1 MKIIKRIGWFIVE
14 EKWSYIFGVMAL
26 GGVALLNVISPR
38 IMGILMDQM
47 LESTLDHTSLL
58 YYSLALVAVALG
70 MYVMRYLW
78 RIFLFGASF
87 RLERKMRLS
96 FFEHLTKMAP
106 SFYQNY
112 RIGDLMAH
120 ATSDI
125 RAIQRVAGGGVLQL
139 ADSILTGSVTLIAMA
154 FTINFKLTLAVL
166 LPMPIMILG
175 SQFLSKRLHA
185 AFAKAQASFSSMNN
199 RVHESISGMKVTKT
213 FGQEEAEI
221 DRFIEESEVV
231 YNRYL
236 AVSRWDIL
244 FTPMVMFV
252 VVSCYVIIFT
262 YGVSLIKSGAM
273 TTGMLVTFISYM
285 HTLIWPMMA
294 IGFLFNTIQR
304 GNASFERIEKI
315 MNEPEDVINHEGAVK
330 EMPVG
335 DLKFDVDN
343 FVYPDT
349 ESQVA
354 LKSIKF
360 TLKSGET
367 LGIAGRTGSGKS
379 TLIKLLLREYDVE
392 NGGIYIGDKNIKD
405 YDLHNLRDSMGYVPQ
420 DNFLFS
426 MSILD
431 NIRFGRPSAT
441 LEEVIEVAKI
451 ADIHESVMGFERGYD
466 TMMGERGVT
475 LSGGQK
481 QRVSI
486 ARALLLDP
494 QILILDDSLS
504 AVDAKTEEKILS
516 ALKKTRENKTT
527 IIAAHRMSALKHAE
541 LILIMDKGEVMERGT
556 HLELMEAKGWYSNIY
571 EQQEFTKEKSN
582 DGRN

>member
-26 GGVALLNVISPR
+26 AALALLNVISPR
-38 IMGILMDQM
+38 IIGILMDQM
-47 LESTLDHTSLL
+47 IESTLTYESLVM
-58 YYSLALVAVALG
+58 YALALVAIALT
-70 MYVMRYLW
+70 MYGMRYIW
-78 RIFLFGASF
+78 RIYLFGASF

-106 SFYQNY
+106 SFYQNH
-112 RIGDLMAH
+112 RIGDLMAR

-139 ADSILTGSVTLIAMA
+139 ADSLLSGTVTLFAMA
-154 FTINFKLTLAVL
+154 FTIDLKLTLAVL
-166 LPMPIMILG
+166 LPMPIMIIG
-175 SQFLSKRLHA
+175 SQILSKKLHS
-185 AFAKAQASFSSMNN
+185 AFSKAQASFSNMNN

-213 FGQEEAEI
+213 FGQENLEI
-221 DRFIEESEVV
+221 DRFKEESEEV
-231 YNRYL
+231 YTRYM

-244 FTPMVMFV
+244 FNPMVMTV
-252 VVSCYVIIFT
+252 IVSCYVIIFT
-262 YGVSLIKSGAM
+262 YGVSLIKQGVLS
-273 TTGMLVTFISYM
+273 TGMLITFTTYM

-315 MNEPEDVINHEGAVK
+315 MNEPEDVVNFEGSLK
-330 EMPVG
+330 EMPIG
-335 DLKFDVDN
+335 DLVFNVDR
-343 FVYPDT
+343 FKYPDT

-354 LKSIKF
+354 LNDIKF

-367 LGIAGRTGSGKS
+367 LGIAGKTGSGKS

-392 NGGIYIGDKNIKD
+392 EGIINIGGTNIKD
-405 YDLHNLRDSMGYVPQ
+405 YDLHCLRSSIGYVPQ

-426 MSILD
+426 MSIMD
-431 NIRFGRPSAT
+431 NIRFGNPNAT
-441 LEEVIEVAKI
+441 LEDVIEVAKI
-451 ADIHESVMGFERGYD
+451 ADIHESIMGFELGYE

-516 ALKKTRENKTT
+516 ALKKTRKNKTT

-541 LILIMDKGEVMERGT
+541 VILVMDKGVIIERGT
-556 HLELMEAKGWYSNIY
+556 HLELMDAKGWYADIY
-571 EQQEFTKEKSN
+571 DQQEFTKEKKH

>member
-26 GGVALLNVISPR
+26 AALALLNVISPR
-38 IMGILMDQM
+38 IIGILMDQM
-47 LESTLDHTSLL
+47 IESTLTYESLVM
-58 YYSLALVAVALG
+58 YALALVAIALT
-70 MYVMRYLW
+70 MYGMRYIW
-78 RIFLFGASF
+78 RIYLFGASF

-106 SFYQNY
+106 SFYQNH
-112 RIGDLMAH
+112 RIGDLMAR

-139 ADSILTGSVTLIAMA
+139 ADSLLSGTVTLFAMA
-154 FTINFKLTLAVL
+154 FTIDLKLTLAVL
-166 LPMPIMILG
+166 LPMPIMIIG
-175 SQFLSKRLHA
+175 SQILSKKLHS
-185 AFAKAQASFSSMNN
+185 AFSKAQASFSNMNN

-213 FGQEEAEI
+213 FGQENLEI
-221 DRFIEESEVV
+221 DRFKEESEEV
-231 YNRYL
+231 YTRYM

-244 FTPMVMFV
+244 FNPMVMTV
-252 VVSCYVIIFT
+252 IVSCYVIIFT
-262 YGVSLIKSGAM
+262 YGVSLIKQGVLS
-273 TTGMLVTFISYM
+273 TGMLITFTTYM

-315 MNEPEDVINHEGAVK
+315 MNEPEDVVNFEGSLK
-330 EMPVG
+330 EMPIG
-335 DLKFDVDN
+335 DLVFNVDR
-343 FVYPDT
+343 FKYPDT
-349 ESQVA
+349 DSQVA
-354 LKSIKF
+354 LNDIKF

-367 LGIAGRTGSGKS
+367 LGIAGKTGSGKS

-392 NGGIYIGDKNIKD
+392 EGIINIGGTNIKD
-405 YDLHNLRDSMGYVPQ
+405 YDLHSLRSSIGYVPQ

-426 MSILD
+426 MSIMD
-431 NIRFGRPSAT
+431 NIRFGNPNAT
-441 LEEVIEVAKI
+441 LEDVIEVAKI
-451 ADIHESVMGFERGYD
+451 ADIHESIMGFELGYE

-516 ALKKTRENKTT
+516 ALKKTRKNKTT

-541 LILIMDKGEVMERGT
+541 VILVMDKGVIIERGT
-556 HLELMEAKGWYSNIY
+556 HLELMDAKGWYADIY
-571 EQQEFTKEKSN
+571 DQQEFTKEKKH